1 MTTIIM
7 RSALVAW
14 GRNPPPELAYVVAGE
29 AGFLAKHPN
38 ELRVVTWADV
48 LAERRK
54 RQKDQ
59 LAWKRCAPKVRA
71 YKLWV
76 AYFDQPFYGGW
87 HAFLENRDGCV
98 WLRNHDF
105 AREKL
110 MRLFPLVLPL
120 GSEEGDFR
128 SQWALWMEEFARTY
142 KRRTQDRRPVGVAYV
157 WSADGTRGPFWR
169 PGNRRPEARP

>member
-1 MTTIIM
+1 MTTIIR

-14 GRNPPPELAYVVAGE
+14 GRNPPPELAYMVCGE
-29 AGFLAKHPN
+29 RSGMLPAHPDGR
-38 ELRVVTWADV
+38 RVVTWPEVMEDRRERQREE
-48 LAERRK
+48 LARK
-54 RQKDQ
+54 RHVPEAK
-59 LAWKRCAPKVRA
+59 AH
-71 YKLWV
+71 KLWV
-76 AYFDQPFYGGW
+76 AYFDQRFYGGW
-87 HAFLENRDGCV
+87 HGFLENRDGCV
-98 WLRNHDF
+98 WLRDHDS

-120 GSEEGDFR
+120 ESVEGDFR

-169 PGNRRPEARP
+169 AKGPAQ